1 MSKGRL
7 KVADM
12 AREAGVSVITVRRWV
27 DLGCPHERDGKGK
40 TAALTFDKA
49 AVLGWMEKSGHTG
62 AVGRPPAGAERVA
75 APDPA
80 AGDLVKLSKA
90 NRALQVQLKQVE
102 LARAKR
108 LERIADGELHDR
120 GACERGRLAR
130 IAVVRAGLLSLPGK
144 LSARLAQRDA
154 VEIQA
159 VIEREVHAL
168 LSQFSGQAV
177 QSLAPSAGAEEAAD

>member
-1 MSKGRL
+1 MSASL
-7 KVADM
+7 KVEEM

-27 DLGCPHERDGKGK
+27 TLGCPHERAGKGK
-40 TAALTFDKA
+40 TAPLMFDKD
-49 AVLGWMEKSGHTG
+49 AVLSWAERSGHTG
-62 AVGRPPAGAERVA
+62 TPGRPPAGAERVA
-75 APDPA
+75 PADPA

-102 LARAKR
+102 LAKAKR

-120 GACERGRLAR
+120 GECEKGRLAR

-168 LSQFSGQAV
+168 LSQFSGQPSDV
-177 QSLAPSAGAEEAAD
+177 QSLAPSQGKTAG